1 MKMPAVGKRE
11 LYSRLRREMT
21 VCIVFSPQLRQSTHG
36 PRVTERLLESKPS
49 ASVLNRSSDRRPHPT
64 SKVHAGRGRK
74 GGRARRARGG
84 ARSDAARERER
95 EREREGEGEKGRER
109 EREARRNG

>member
-1 MKMPAVGKRE
+1 MKMLAVGKRE

-74 GGRARRARGG
+74 GGRAGGARGG
-84 ARSDAARERER
+84 ARRDAAKERQRERER
-95 EREREGEGEKGRER
+95 ETEREKGRER